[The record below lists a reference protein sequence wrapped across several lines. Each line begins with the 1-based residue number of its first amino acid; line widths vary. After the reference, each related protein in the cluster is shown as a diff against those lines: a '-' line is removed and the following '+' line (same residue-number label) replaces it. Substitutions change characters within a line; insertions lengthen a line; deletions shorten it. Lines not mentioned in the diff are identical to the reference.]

1 MHVSLLIRTCVL
13 TRSSVCP
20 YSNLHVSLSLRY
32 FLKQKNYQPF
42 FEFKFTDYQQ
52 RVRVVRTYNVRF
64 PDLSSVLPD
73 EPEWSAQDE
82 QDEVIQN
89 ATAATSTVSSA
100 ARKNDTHGPPMEWDD
115 DLNEFVEVYH

>member
-1 MHVSLLIRTCVL
+1 M
-13 TRSSVCP
+13 
-20 YSNLHVSLSLRY
+20 
-32 FLKQKNYQPF
+32 KQKNYQPF

-64 PDLSSVLPD
+64 SDLSSVLPD

-89 ATAATSTVSSA
+89 AKAATSAGSSA
-100 ARKNDTHGPPMEWDD
+100 ARTNKTHGPAMEWDD